1 MARGDSTNAA
11 GKGVEVAAS
20 KAATGGP
27 TKEQLVTLYT
37 NMVRV
42 RKLDE
47 FLVDA
52 YFSGKLAGPFF
63 HSQQGQE
70 AIGVGACTFLR
81 PDDYIWHTHRGHGV
95 CEVTSKGLPARAFVA
110 EHLGKATGSSNGI
123 GFINT
128 CAPELG
134 IFGMGGTVGGESTL
148 AAGAALAAQFRAKQQ
163 VVLCFL
169 GDGAMGEGSVHTALL
184 MTANW
189 RLPVVWVCS
198 NNGMSMWVPTQAAY
212 PKQNIADVAFGYGI
226 PATIEDGQDVA
237 AVYAAV
243 QAAVERARSGQGPSF
258 LEFKTCR
265 YKAQVEGVGDY
276 SLEGL
281 RDEAEVER
289 WKQRDPIKLCA
300 RRLLDEKILSREDL
314 DRIEREAMAEVDDA
328 ERYADESPLPDA
340 SLLATALYAD

>member
-1 MARGDSTNAA
+1 MAGGDSVNPA
-11 GKGVEVAAS
+11 GKGAG
-20 KAATGGP
+20 KAAATTAMDGP
-27 TKEQLVTLYT
+27 TTEQLVTLYT

-47 FLVDA
+47 FMVSA

-81 PDDYIWHTHRGHGV
+81 SDDYIWYTHRGHGV
-95 CEVTSKGLPARAFVA
+95 CEVIAKGLPMRSFVA
-110 EHLGKATGSSNGI
+110 EHFGKATGSSNGI

-148 AAGAALAAQFRAKQQ
+148 AAGVGLAAKFRGKQQ

-184 MTANW
+184 MSANW
-189 RLPVVWVCS
+189 KLPVVWICS
-198 NNGMSMWVPTQAAY
+198 NNGMGMWVPVSVAY
-212 PKQNIADVAFGYGI
+212 PKENVADLAFGYDI
-226 PATIEDGQDVA
+226 PARIEDGQDVA
-237 AVYAAV
+237 AVHAAV
-243 QAAVERARSGQGPSF
+243 QVAVERARSGRGPS
-258 LEFKTCR
+258 LIEFKTCR
-265 YKAQVEGVGDY
+265 YGPQVEGLGDY
-276 SLEGL
+276 SLDGL
-281 RDEAEVER
+281 RDPAEIKR

-300 RRLLDEKILSREDL
+300 QRLLEEKALAPDDL
-314 DRIEREAMAEVDDA
+314 ERIEREALAEIEEA
-328 ERYADESPLPDA
+328 EEFANESPLPDP
-340 SLLATALYAD
+340 SLLSTALYAD

>member
-1 MARGDSTNAA
+1 MDLGDSAM
-11 GKGVEVAAS
+11 
-20 KAATGGP
+20 GGP
-27 TKEQLVTLYT
+27 TNEQLVQLYT

-47 FLVDA
+47 FLVGA
-52 YFSGKLAGPFF
+52 YYAGELAGPFF

-81 PDDYIWHTHRGHGV
+81 PDDYIWYTHRGHGV
-95 CEVTSKGLPARAFVA
+95 CEVISKGLAVRAYVA
-110 EHLGKATGSSNGI
+110 EHLGRATGSSNGI

-128 CAPELG
+128 CAPEIG

-148 AAGAALAAQFRAKQQ
+148 AAGTALAAQFRGKGQ
-163 VVLCFL
+163 VALCFL
-169 GDGAMGEGSVHTALL
+169 GDGALGEGSVHTALL
-184 MTANW
+184 MSANW
-189 RLPVVWVCS
+189 KLPVVWVCS
-198 NNGMSMWVPTQAAY
+198 NNGMSMWVPTDAAY
-212 PKQNIADVAFGYGI
+212 PKENVSDLACGYDI

-243 QAAVERARSGQGPSF
+243 QSAVERARSGQGPSF

-276 SLEGL
+276 SLDSL
-281 RDEAEVER
+281 RDEVEVER
-289 WKQRDPIKLCA
+289 WKQRDPIKLCG
-300 RRLLDEKILSREDL
+300 RRLLDEKILVREDL
-314 DRIEREAMAEVDDA
+314 DLIEREAVAEVEAA
-328 ERYADESPLPDA
+328 ERYALASPLPDP

>member
-1 MARGDSTNAA
+1 MGWIMAHGGS
-11 GKGVEVAAS
+11 
-20 KAATGGP
+20 ATGGP
-27 TKEQLVTLYT
+27 TKEQLVKLYT

-52 YFSGKLAGPFF
+52 YYSNKLAGPFF

-70 AIGVGACTFLR
+70 AIGVGACTFLK
-81 PDDYIWHTHRGHGV
+81 PDDYIWYTHRGHGV
-95 CEVTSKGLPARAFVA
+95 CEVISKGLPVRAYVA
-110 EHLGKATGSSNGI
+110 EHLGKATGSCNGI

-128 CAPELG
+128 CAPEIG

-148 AAGAALAAQFRAKQQ
+148 AAGVALAAQFRAKGQ

-169 GDGAMGEGSVHTALL
+169 GDGALGEGSVHTALL
-184 MTANW
+184 MSANW
-189 RLPVVWVCS
+189 KLPVVWVCS
-198 NNGMSMWVPTQAAY
+198 NNGMSMWVPTDAAY
-212 PKQNIADVAFGYGI
+212 PKENVSDLAFGYNI

-243 QAAVERARSGQGPSF
+243 QSAVERARAGQGPSF
-258 LEFKTCR
+258 IEFKTCR
-265 YKAQVEGVGDY
+265 YKAQVEGLGDY
-276 SLEGL
+276 SLDGL

-300 RRLLDEKILSREDL
+300 RRLLDEKILTKEEL
-314 DRIEREAMAEVDDA
+314 ERIELEAKAEVDEA
-328 ERYADESPLPDA
+328 ERYAAESPLPDP
-340 SLLATALYAD
+340 SLLATALYAE